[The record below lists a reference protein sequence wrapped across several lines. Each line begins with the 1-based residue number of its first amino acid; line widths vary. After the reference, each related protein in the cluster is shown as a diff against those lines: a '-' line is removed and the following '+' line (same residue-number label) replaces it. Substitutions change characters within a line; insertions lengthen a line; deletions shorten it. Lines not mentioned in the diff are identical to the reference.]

1 MMSYIQLL
9 IIVVYCCLHTV
20 YAFVGSQC
28 IARDSVTQRI
38 IAGNTLFATPIEI
51 TDDDDDDDADTNT
64 STASSEENNT
74 APPIPLTNEEQ
85 LIQSWLQTH
94 IPTLPTQD
102 IQSYTL
108 YLYNDGFRTVEQ
120 LNAINSGQ
128 SGRVEDLYFMKKGHR
143 RVLMKKIGIM
153 KSMVGMGTSPGNN
166 FVRYKDKLD
175 EQQQEGNS
183 SNGANT
189 RNNEKKQQKPYE
201 LDESISSWLEEQNKM
216 VEERRVT
223 RLADEKA
230 LNEKMNAD
238 EEEEKGLLLTEEE
251 ADPLSDFEV
260 MYQTLER
267 LPVDDHGTADKEKR
281 RLDELKR
288 KFLAS
293 RGSVSD
299 FFEKSDQYS
308 DTGSR
313 SSDRYSDT
321 SSLPRSTSPST
332 ATSIDEPP
340 DFVLDDLAA
349 RYSQLQD
356 LDALDQNTKDKQ
368 ERRLEEIKETFR
380 SRAKRRKKIR
390 EGSVDQ
396 PHYQDGFS
404 DDLSKRYESLDI
416 EAMDEGSRNKE
427 ARRLDGLKSEYLKK
441 KSAYSIEDE
450 EPIRLDLLQRENRE
464 ESATDRKER
473 MRMQQFEQLAEKRR
487 KHQRRQQSLVDEQ
500 EVMSVSD
507 NFSSGGAQREATS
520 QYKTSYKTN
529 SERRVEDT
537 MRYLK
542 KRSKARAVKEDRLQ
556 ALQNDVKKLKDK
568 LHGTDSGNNEDD
580 KVELDSG
587 FFDERPQAVS
597 KGGAGARSLSTT
609 MPPQGEGK
617 AFGDKEEPYC
627 QIEDEECWDI
637 TKETTFDKSRKSSS
651 LSTTL
656 PPSNKGAQSVR
667 RQPSNEMEECEI
679 DDEECF
685 DITQETMFSKSRQSQ
700 SLSTT
705 LPPTNTKPHIP
716 NPIVTFKDDGEYAYD
731 VAKDSFP
738 DSRGR
743 TFPSRATGWRDQKR
757 TVPKESVEKRRIQT
771 EGLTAEEA
779 KMIRDARLAAKRLEE
794 DVSPKRDKIKKERNK
809 SSTKQRNRLTD
820 DDEEE
825 GNINIC
831 AQGFSTDRSALL
843 GHLPRV
849 SIMDSGST
857 NPFSS
862 KSSSPRTQDLLKKVE
877 FLDNPRAF
885 RSNVDMVS
893 SNASG
898 ARFNG
903 SRDVEKRN
911 QGYDTWPMSDID
923 RMAMTKLSR
932 VAEAPFSSSSDV
944 STKNA
949 GELSGEEE
957 VMDWLLT
964 YLPDLKEEDAVLYFD
979 WLLADGFDNAENLR
993 EIQDE
998 SDISF
1003 MKKGH
1008 QRVLLQ
1014 CLESERRGEEE
1025 VKP

>member
-1 MMSYIQLL
+1 MMSYIKLL
-9 IIVVYCCLHTV
+9 IVVVCCCLHTV

-28 IARDSVTQRI
+28 IARESSLTQQSI
-38 IAGNTLFATPIEI
+38 VGNIVLFATPI
-51 TDDDDDDDADTNT
+51 DDDADNT
-64 STASSEENNT
+64 KNISAANSDQNNT
-74 APPIPLTNEEQ
+74 PSVPLTNEEQ

-94 IPTLPTQD
+94 IPTLPLTD
-102 IQSYTL
+102 IQSYTS

-120 LNAINSGQ
+120 LNAINSGK

-143 RVLMKKIGIM
+143 RTLMKKIGIM
-153 KSMVGMGTSPGNN
+153 KSMVGMGTSPSSN

-175 EQQQEGNS
+175 EQQEGNS
-183 SNGANT
+183 SDNGVSS
-189 RNNEKKQQKPYE
+189 RSNEKKQKPYE

-216 VEERRVT
+216 VEERRVA
-223 RLADEKA
+223 RLAADEKA
-230 LNEKMNAD
+230 LREKNAD

-299 FFEKSDQYS
+299 FFEKSDRSSDGYS

-313 SSDRYSDT
+313 SGNRYDSDT
-321 SSLPRSTSPST
+321 SSRSGGEISP
-332 ATSIDEPP
+332 AAAMDEPP

-356 LDALDQNTKDKQ
+356 LDALNKNTKDKQ

-380 SRAKRRKKIR
+380 SRAKRRNKIR

-396 PHYQDGFS
+396 PYYQDGFS

-450 EPIRLDLLQRENRE
+450 EPIRLDLLQRETRE

-473 MRMQQFEQLAEKRR
+473 MRMKQFEQLAERRR
-487 KHQRRQQSLVDEQ
+487 KQQRRQQSLADEQ

-507 NFSSGGAQREATS
+507 NFSSGGAQREPTS

-542 KRSKARAVKEDRLQ
+542 KRSKARAAKEDRLQ

-568 LHGTDSGNNEDD
+568 LYGTDSGNNEDG
-580 KVELDSG
+580 KLELDSG

-609 MPPQGEGK
+609 MPPQGKGK
-617 AFGDKEEPYC
+617 AVGDEEELYC
-627 QIEDEECWDI
+627 EIEDEECWDI
-637 TKETTFDKSRKSSS
+637 TQETTFDKSRRSSS

-656 PPSNKGAQSVR
+656 PPTNKGTQSVR
-667 RQPSNEMEECEI
+667 LRPSNEMEECEI

-700 SLSTT
+700 SLATT
-705 LPPTNTKPHIP
+705 LSPSNTKPHIP
-716 NPIVTFKDDGEYAYD
+716 NPIVTSKDDGEYAYD

-743 TFPSRATGWRDQKR
+743 TFPSRATGWRDQGHK
-757 TVPKESVEKRRIQT
+757 KRRIQT

-779 KMIRDARLAAKRLEE
+779 KMIREARLDVSKTEE
-794 DVSPKRDKIKKERNK
+794 DVSPLPSEPVESPSQVMEGQTAEEAQKVREVHLLKERNN
-809 SSTKQRNRLTD
+809 SSTKQRNRLT

-831 AQGFSTDRSALL
+831 AQGFSTDRGALL

-849 SIMDSGST
+849 SIKDSSST

-877 FLDNPRAF
+877 FLDNPRA
-885 RSNVDMVS
+885 VCTYDMY
-893 SNASG
+893 A
-898 ARFNG
+898 
-903 SRDVEKRN
+903 
-911 QGYDTWPMSDID
+911 
-923 RMAMTKLSR
+923 
-932 VAEAPFSSSSDV
+932 
-944 STKNA
+944 
-949 GELSGEEE
+949 
-957 VMDWLLT
+957 
-964 YLPDLKEEDAVLYFD
+964 YL
-979 WLLADGFDNAENLR
+979 G
-993 EIQDE
+993 
-998 SDISF
+998 ISF
-1003 MKKGH
+1003 
-1008 QRVLLQ
+1008 
-1014 CLESERRGEEE
+1014 ERFI
-1025 VKP
+1025 VCC

>member
-1 MMSYIQLL
+1 
-9 IIVVYCCLHTV
+9 
-20 YAFVGSQC
+20 
-28 IARDSVTQRI
+28 
-38 IAGNTLFATPIEI
+38 
-51 TDDDDDDDADTNT
+51 
-64 STASSEENNT
+64 
-74 APPIPLTNEEQ
+74 
-85 LIQSWLQTH
+85 
-94 IPTLPTQD
+94 
-102 IQSYTL
+102 
-108 YLYNDGFRTVEQ
+108 
-120 LNAINSGQ
+120 
-128 SGRVEDLYFMKKGHR
+128 
-143 RVLMKKIGIM
+143 
-153 KSMVGMGTSPGNN
+153 
-166 FVRYKDKLD
+166 
-175 EQQQEGNS
+175 
-183 SNGANT
+183 
-189 RNNEKKQQKPYE
+189 
-201 LDESISSWLEEQNKM
+201 
-216 VEERRVT
+216 
-223 RLADEKA
+223 
-230 LNEKMNAD
+230 
-238 EEEEKGLLLTEEE
+238 
-251 ADPLSDFEV
+251 
-260 MYQTLER
+260 
-267 LPVDDHGTADKEKR
+267 
-281 RLDELKR
+281 
-288 KFLAS
+288 
-293 RGSVSD
+293 
-299 FFEKSDQYS
+299 
-308 DTGSR
+308 
-313 SSDRYSDT
+313 
-321 SSLPRSTSPST
+321 
-332 ATSIDEPP
+332 
-340 DFVLDDLAA
+340 
-349 RYSQLQD
+349 
-356 LDALDQNTKDKQ
+356 
-368 ERRLEEIKETFR
+368 
-380 SRAKRRKKIR
+380 
-390 EGSVDQ
+390 
-396 PHYQDGFS
+396 
-404 DDLSKRYESLDI
+404 
-416 EAMDEGSRNKE
+416 
-427 ARRLDGLKSEYLKK
+427 
-441 KSAYSIEDE
+441 
-450 EPIRLDLLQRENRE
+450 
-464 ESATDRKER
+464 
-473 MRMQQFEQLAEKRR
+473 
-487 KHQRRQQSLVDEQ
+487 
-500 EVMSVSD
+500 
-507 NFSSGGAQREATS
+507 
-520 QYKTSYKTN
+520 
-529 SERRVEDT
+529 